1 LPLLAAGPAFAQ
13 DIVVTGS
20 RIAQDAPLEPV
31 VTVGGGY
38 LDDRGLTNLGDA
50 LNELP
55 GYRGSVTPAGSQNT
69 FGQGVNFI
77 GLFGLGTQRTLTLV
91 DGRRVVSSNLPSV
104 YVNAAPG
111 TQVDL
116 NAVPTILIDR
126 VERVAVGGAPVY
138 GSDAVAGTVN
148 VILKR
153 RMTGLE
159 TRATSGITARGD
171 GFRWNLAAAGGLAFA
186 GGRGNVTAAVSYD
199 RMTGVL
205 ANDRDFYRANVA
217 SAPNPCTVV
226 RAGVCSAINLVS
238 ALGPAGRSPATDGRV
253 NSGIGFNDSLGDGFP
268 ASILIRD
275 LRVPGMN
282 AGGVLS
288 SGSGAYAWQ
297 FAPNGALVPFAKGTI
312 YGAAVPGPLAAGA
325 TASGGDGLALN
336 DFNQITSHLKRL
348 NAALF
353 ASFDVS
359 DRVTL
364 YADALF
370 YHGQADELVQQPS
383 FNGVLFTGVSGP
395 LTFRADN
402 PFLTDQAKGPLTALG
417 YTSTFQL
424 SRAHADLADLT
435 GWSDS
440 RLYRIVAGAK
450 GKLGSYD
457 FDLSLNYGR
466 NDFTDHGQSIDQQ
479 RFVNAV
485 NVTKAGDRIVCSLT
499 PTVTGFPAGQAPI
512 GDPACVPLNL
522 FGAGAPSAAALAYI
536 LRQTTSRSRLEQF
549 VASANLGGAPFEL
562 LGRPVHFNL
571 GFEHRAESAR
581 FTPDGFL
588 QAGQG
593 RSAVMSP
600 TAGSYA
606 LNEVF
611 GEVLVPLQPLELFG
625 RVRQVWSSAA
635 PPFTA
640 WAAGG
645 RLTPIEG
652 LSLRGNY
659 TRSFRAPAIQELY
672 APRTVANVVVTD
684 LCSPANIGAGSVPE
698 VRRANC
704 TAFLARYPNA
714 TPLIAANVGA
724 AGYTGGNP
732 TLRNERAD
740 SFTYG
745 LALSA
750 LPGLTASIDY
760 LSIRIADPITSL
772 TAAQIGQGCFD
783 NPDFDA
789 ADPARGNAFCALIR
803 RDAQGQVAGDGQN
816 PGIVTGYDNG
826 KRIEFT
832 GVQASLAYATSLRG
846 VGLPGVFE
854 IGSDLFHVR
863 HRLSDVTG
871 VAPARSDGLVTDPKW
886 QGQLRLRYANKT
898 WGWAANVN
906 YTGSQAISLT
916 GRAEAPNDLREFD
929 RFKPFTTLDLAL
941 FAATPDGFRMTLS
954 VTNLFDRVG
963 EEYHGVIIPASIND
977 ALGRRL
983 AVSVSKRW

>member
-1 LPLLAAGPAFAQ
+1 MQGE
-13 DIVVTGS
+13 
-20 RIAQDAPLEPV
+20 PLEPI

-38 LDDRGLTNLGDA
+38 LDDRALTNLADA
-50 LNELP
+50 LNEVP

-69 FGQGVNFI
+69 FGQGVNFV
-77 GLFGLGTQRTLTLV
+77 GLYGLGTQRTLTLV
-91 DGRRVVSSNLPSV
+91 DDRRMVSSNVPSTFT
-104 YVNAAPG
+104 NAAPG

-116 NAVPTILIDR
+116 NAIPAILVDR

-138 GSDAVAGTVN
+138 GSDAIAGTVN

-153 RMTGLE
+153 RLAGLDL
-159 TRATSGITARGD
+159 RATSGITSRGD
-171 GFRWNLAAAGGLAFA
+171 GFRWNLAAAGGAAFA
-186 GGRGNVTAAVSYD
+186 GGRGNATAAISYD
-199 RMTGVL
+199 RVTGVL

-217 SAPNPCTVV
+217 AAPNPCTLVKTG
-226 RAGVCSAINLVS
+226 ACSAINLTS
-238 ALGPAGRSPATDGRV
+238 ALGPAGRTPATDGRV
-253 NSGIGFNDSLGDGFP
+253 NPGIGFNDSPSDGFP

-282 AGGVLS
+282 AGGLIS

-353 ASFDVS
+353 ATFDLTE
-359 DRVTL
+359 RLTL
-364 YADALF
+364 YADGLF

-395 LTFRADN
+395 LTFRTDN
-402 PFLTDQAKGPLTALG
+402 PFLTDQARAQLATLG

-440 RLYRIVAGAK
+440 KLYRIVAGVR
-450 GKLGSYD
+450 GKLGSYA

-485 NVTKAGDRIVCSLT
+485 NVAKIGGRVVCSVT
-499 PTVTGFPAGQAPI
+499 STVTGFPAGQSPI
-512 GDPACVPLNL
+512 ADPACVPLDL
-522 FGAGAPSAAALAYI
+522 FGAGRPSAEALAYV
-536 LRQTTSRSRLEQF
+536 LRATTSRTQLEQF
-549 VASANLGGAPFEL
+549 VINANIGGAPFNL
-562 LGRPVHFNL
+562 FGRPARFNL
-571 GFEHRAESAR
+571 GFEHRSEKAA
-581 FTPDGFL
+581 FTPDAFL
-588 QAGQG
+588 QVGQG
-593 RSAVMSP
+593 RSSVMAP
-600 TAGSYA
+600 TQGSYL

-635 PPFTA
+635 PAFTA
-640 WAAGG
+640 WALGG
-645 RLTPIEG
+645 RLTPIAG
-652 LSLRGNY
+652 VSLRGNY

-672 APRTVANVVVTD
+672 APRTVANLVVTD
-684 LCSPANIGAGSVPE
+684 LCSPANIGAGAVPD

-714 TPLIAANVGA
+714 TPLVAATVGA
-724 AGYTGGNP
+724 AGYAGGNP
-732 TLRNERAD
+732 GLRSERAD

-745 LALSA
+745 VALSA
-750 LPGLTASIDY
+750 LPGLTATIDY
-760 LSIRIADPITSL
+760 LSIRIADPIASL

-789 ADPARGNAFCALIR
+789 TDPARGNAFCALIR
-803 RDAQGQVAGDGQN
+803 RDANGQVAGDGQN
-816 PGIVTGYDNG
+816 PGIVTGYVNG
-826 KRIEFT
+826 KRIEFS
-832 GVQASLAYATSLRG
+832 GVQASLAYATGLRG
-846 VGLPGVFE
+846 IGVPGGLE
-854 IGSDLFHVR
+854 IAGDFFHVR

-886 QGQLRLRYANKT
+886 QGQLRLRYADEA
-898 WGWAANVN
+898 WGWTAQVN
-906 YTGSQAISLT
+906 YTGGQAISLT
-916 GRAEAPNDLREFD
+916 GRNEAPNDLREFD
-929 RFKPFTTLDLAL
+929 HFKPFATVDLAL
-941 FAATPDGFRMTLS
+941 FAATSDGFRMTLS
-954 VTNLFDRVG
+954 VTNLLDRIG
-963 EEYHGVIIPASIND
+963 EDYHGVIVPASIND